1 MTTSTSATSSATSPE
16 TSAAG
21 DDTRTPVWLVDP
33 ATPVLDDDG
42 LLRHRGLW
50 VAISDA
56 QIPVV
61 DLLVRNIGRLVSAAE
76 LRRAYIAA
84 GGSGSS
90 ASLRSVVHRL
100 GRRVAEVELR
110 LHVVRGRGVV
120 LDAAW

>member
-1 MTTSTSATSSATSPE
+1 MTTSTSATSSATSPV
-16 TSAAG
+16 TFAR
-21 DDTRTPVWLVDP
+21 DDTRTPAWVLDP

-76 LRRAYIAA
+76 LRRTYIAA
-84 GGSGSS
+84 GGSGST

-120 LDAAW
+120 LDAAR